1 MYTIKKFSSPLELT
15 KFLRGTLISDGTIT
29 SAMSATANLPDTAAT
44 VATDGVAVG
53 DVVYLSG
60 ETNERT
66 VDSGITDDTGLVLSG
81 SATADDGAA
90 YRVCRG
96 KIASTDIINISYEN
110 NSSNWVL
117 IYLADPAF

>member
-1 MYTIKKFSSPLELT
+1 
-15 KFLRGTLISDGTIT
+15 
-29 SAMSATANLPDTAAT
+29 MSATATLPDTAAT

-66 VDSGITDDTGLVLSG
+66 VDSGITDDTGVTLSG
-81 SATADDGAA
+81 TATADDGAA

-96 KIASTDIINISYEN
+96 KISSSNIINISYEN